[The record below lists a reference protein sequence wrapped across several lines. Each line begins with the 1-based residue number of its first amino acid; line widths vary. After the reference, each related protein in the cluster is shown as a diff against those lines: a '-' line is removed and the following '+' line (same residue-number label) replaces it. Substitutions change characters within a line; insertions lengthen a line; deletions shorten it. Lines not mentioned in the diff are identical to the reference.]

1 MSVFLG
7 ALEFASVITPGE
19 NVRMTEPT
27 AQESPKAV
35 LRERLGPVLRS
46 AGFKGSAPT
55 WTLTQA
61 TGDRAIVN
69 VQSSDSSS
77 TSKVMFIVNTAVVP
91 LAWWRW
97 TNYQLGKSESRSPKE
112 YDGLWR
118 KRVHARRQQALARP
132 EWWSVT
138 DLASAECAIDDVVQQ
153 MDDGVIAGLRRLLEP
168 GAVLEVA
175 RSGQLGEAKFD
186 TRGAIAVLLTDSGP
200 SDELQRLLNELETL
214 EDARLRAIFWPM
226 VQWCRET
233 TK

>member
-1 MSVFLG
+1 
-7 ALEFASVITPGE
+7 
-19 NVRMTEPT
+19 MTDPT
-27 AQESPKAV
+27 AQASLRSV
-35 LRERLGPVLRS
+35 LRERFGPVLQS

-55 WTLTQA
+55 WTLTNA

-77 TSKVMFIVNTAVVP
+77 KSTLTFIVNTAVVP
-91 LAWWRW
+91 LTWWRW

-118 KRVHARRQQALARP
+118 KRAHARHQQASGRP

-138 DLASAECAIDDVVQQ
+138 DLASAERAVDDVVQQ
-153 MDDGVIAGLRRLLEP
+153 MDDGVIAGLQRLLEP

-175 RSGQLGEAKFD
+175 RSGQLGAAKFD
-186 TRGAIAVLLTDSGP
+186 ARGAIAVLLTGSGP
-200 SDELQRLLNELETL
+200 SDELQRLLNELESL